1 MFLVFLKAGR
11 MFIRQPFCPKIQGT
25 LLMTMERFFSGL
37 MALVSVFLI
46 YLAIGYVAPI
56 AYDPIGPRPY
66 PILIFS
72 LLAFGCLVVAFRPA
86 RFTKVIE
93 LGLNKTIIR
102 NLVLCALALL
112 VYGLIFEDLGFIL
125 STIIMSFAVGLL
137 FAGNPLKSF
146 IFSIL
151 ISIGLYVL
159 FDIFLDVKLPLGL
172 LSGII
177 G

>member
-1 MFLVFLKAGR
+1 M
-11 MFIRQPFCPKIQGT
+11 
-25 LLMTMERFFSGL
+25 
-37 MALVSVFLI
+37 
-46 YLAIGYVAPI
+46 
-56 AYDPIGPRPY
+56 
-66 PILIFS
+66 
-72 LLAFGCLVVAFRPA
+72 VAFRPA
-86 RFTKVIE
+86 RFTKHID
-93 LGLNKTIIR
+93 LGLTKPIIK

-137 FAGNPLKSF
+137 FAGNPLKSL
-146 IFSIL
+146 IFSVL

>member
-1 MFLVFLKAGR
+1 
-11 MFIRQPFCPKIQGT
+11 
-25 LLMTMERFFSGL
+25 MTAERLFSGL
-37 MALVSVFLI
+37 MALVSLFLI
-46 YLAIGYVAPI
+46 YIAIGYVAPI

-86 RFTKVIE
+86 SFTKVID
-93 LGLNKTIIR
+93 LAFTKPIIK
-102 NLVLCALALL
+102 NLVLCSIALL
-112 VYGLIFEDLGFIL
+112 VYALIFESLGFIL
-125 STIIMSFAVGLL
+125 ATIIMSFAVGLL

-146 IFSIL
+146 IFSVV
-151 ISIGLYVL
+151 ISIGLFIL
-159 FDIFLDVKLPLGL
+159 FDLFLDVKLPLGL

>member
-1 MFLVFLKAGR
+1 
-11 MFIRQPFCPKIQGT
+11 
-25 LLMTMERFFSGL
+25 MTMERLFSGL
-37 MALVSVFLI
+37 MALVSLFLI

-86 RFTKVIE
+86 SFTKSINLE
-93 LGLNKTIIR
+93 FTKPIIKNLILCTI
-102 NLVLCALALL
+102 ALL
-112 VYGLIFEDLGFIL
+112 AYSLIFEVLGFIIA
-125 STIIMSFAVGLL
+125 TILMSFAVGLL
-137 FAGNPLKSF
+137 FSGPPLKSF
-146 IFSIL
+146 IFSVI
-151 ISIGLYVL
+151 ISIGLYLL

>member
-1 MFLVFLKAGR
+1 
-11 MFIRQPFCPKIQGT
+11 
-25 LLMTMERFFSGL
+25 MTMERLFSGL
-37 MALVSVFLI
+37 MALVSLFLI

-72 LLAFGCLVVAFRPA
+72 LLAFGCLIVAFRPA
-86 RFTKVIE
+86 SFTKVID
-93 LGLNKTIIR
+93 LAFTKPIIK
-102 NLVLCALALL
+102 NLVLCATALL
-112 VYGLIFEDLGFIL
+112 IYALIFEDLGFIL

-137 FAGNPLKSF
+137 FAGKPLKSF
-146 IFSIL
+146 IFSVV
-151 ISIGLYVL
+151 ISIGLFIL
-159 FDIFLDVKLPLGL
+159 FDLFLDVKLPLGL

>member
-1 MFLVFLKAGR
+1 
-11 MFIRQPFCPKIQGT
+11 
-25 LLMTMERFFSGL
+25 MTMERLFSGL
-37 MALVSVFLI
+37 MALVSLFLI

-86 RFTKVIE
+86 SFTKAID
-93 LGLNKTIIR
+93 LGLTKPIIR

-112 VYGLIFEDLGFIL
+112 VYGVIFEVMGFIL
-125 STIIMSFAVGLL
+125 ATILMSFAVGLL

-146 IFSIL
+146 IFSVL

-159 FDIFLDVKLPLGL
+159 FDILLDVKLPLGL